1 MPPSS
6 LLSRA
11 VVAISF
17 KKTDQRLVPYLNP
30 AETQALL
37 DAPDPTT
44 RAGIRERAMLPASYG
59 SRLRSLVERT
69 GELSAEHSCLDED

>member
-1 MPPSS
+1 MPPPS

-11 VVAISF
+11 VVAIPF
-17 KKTDQRLVPYLNP
+17 KKTDQRRVPYLNP

-44 RAGIRERAMLPASYG
+44 RAGIRDRAMLSGSYR
-59 SRLRSLVERT
+59 SRLRSSVERT
-69 GELSAEHSCLDED
+69 GELSAEHSRLDED